1 MTEIISSSANP
12 IGRSCPKSGLVAD
25 SPLAVTVIDARPRDS
40 GQRVDPLP
48 IQSRGAHAGVDDGVG
63 RAIANLVLNADV
75 EVPPDEQI
83 VRAQFALG
91 IRRDGIRVNDQH
103 PEPPNTVV
111 SRELLLLLFQCTGRR
126 LGDFDGRRL
135 SHHRAL
141 RHGAAST

>member
-12 IGRSCPKSGLVAD
+12 IGSSWPKSGLVAD
-25 SPLAVTVIDARPRDS
+25 SPLAVTVIDAGRATVVSASIRFRSRP
-40 GQRVDPLP
+40 V
-48 IQSRGAHAGVDDGVG
+48 GAHAGVDDGLG

-83 VRAQFALG
+83 VRAQLALG

-103 PEPPNTVV
+103 AEPSNTVV
-111 SRELLLLLFQCTGRR
+111 SRELLLRLFQCTGRR
-126 LGDFDGRRL
+126 LGNLNRRQL
-135 SHHRAL
+135 THHRAL